1 MKLTE
6 NAGYAV
12 QKLFDASGRMD
23 EAFLL
28 KAWPYS
34 SMEEEEIN
42 RLKSGLMELETF
54 GLIESRDVVVSGRKM
69 KQIWLKGKC
78 REDAELLW
86 FRDIDLNVPVQ

>member
-6 NAGYAV
+6 NASYAM

-34 SMEEEEIN
+34 SMDEEEFN
-42 RLKSGLMELETF
+42 KLKCGLMELEAF
-54 GLIESRDVVVSGRKM
+54 GIVESRDAIVGGRKV

-78 REDAELLW
+78 REDAEPLW
-86 FRDIDLNVPVQ
+86 SRDIDLNVPVQ